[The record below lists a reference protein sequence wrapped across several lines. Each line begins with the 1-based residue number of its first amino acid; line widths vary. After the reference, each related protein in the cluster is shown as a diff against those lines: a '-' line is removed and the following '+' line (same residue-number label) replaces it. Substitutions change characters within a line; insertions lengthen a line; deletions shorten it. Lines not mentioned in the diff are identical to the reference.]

1 MRVETVRGAMAVD
14 GLRTTLMHEHVF
26 VPTPDV
32 MQNYGHE
39 WWDEQDRVPGAV
51 RQTAGAQG
59 RRRRQHRRPD
69 RGGLGRSIPRVQ
81 RVNEQVDINII
92 VATGLY
98 TLDEIPHF
106 FHYRGPGAIL
116 DGPELMTEMFVN
128 DIRHGI
134 GGTEVRAAFLKGV
147 VEERGLTAM
156 LVHNRAR
163 YFTGG
168 QE

>member
-1 MRVETVRGAMAVD
+1 MRVETVRGAKAVD

-69 RGGLGRSIPRVQ
+69 RGGLGRSIPRAAAGQ
-81 RVNEQVDINII
+81 R
-92 VATGLY
+92 A
-98 TLDEIPHF
+98 
-106 FHYRGPGAIL
+106 
-116 DGPELMTEMFVN
+116 
-128 DIRHGI
+128 
-134 GGTEVRAAFLKGV
+134 AAFLKGV

-156 LVHNRAR
+156 LVHNPAR